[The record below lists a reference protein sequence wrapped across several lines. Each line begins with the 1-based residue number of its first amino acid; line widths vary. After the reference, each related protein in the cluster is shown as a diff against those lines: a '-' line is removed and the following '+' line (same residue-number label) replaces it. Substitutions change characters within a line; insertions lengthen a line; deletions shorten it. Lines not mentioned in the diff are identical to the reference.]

1 MDIIKIDTLLVF
13 RYSFKYVD
21 RIIMKNMFNFY
32 IFLLKIYEKDKINI
46 LMCLD
51 IILFWEDKLFF

>member
-1 MDIIKIDTLLVF
+1 
-13 RYSFKYVD
+13 
-21 RIIMKNMFNFY
+21 MKNMFNFY